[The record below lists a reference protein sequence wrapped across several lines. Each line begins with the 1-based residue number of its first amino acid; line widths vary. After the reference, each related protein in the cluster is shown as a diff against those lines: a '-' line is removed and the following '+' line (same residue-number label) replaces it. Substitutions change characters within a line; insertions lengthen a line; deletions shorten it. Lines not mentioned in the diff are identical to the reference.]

1 MPPSTRKRAP
11 EPANDSQS
19 PAKKPRTVKGEAAT
33 LGKIVKAGDDN
44 DPTDNSSQA
53 IPKVKT
59 TTKRSKAASSTESL
73 KPGDT
78 DEKTLE
84 TVSKTT
90 TTTKFIKAEETTEPT
105 PEPFASPSSKPNRRV
120 QTKAVAVEETT
131 GIDVKSDTSPK
142 KKKTRKGKTKA
153 HDKADAGDSDNA
165 DATTP
170 KKPQRKRKTKEEK
183 EAETMPLAARAA
195 GLGMFIGAH
204 VSGAKGVQNA
214 VTNCVHIGGNAFALF
229 LKSHRKWENPPLQD
243 GHRDGFKANCLQ
255 HGYDASR
262 HIVPHGSYL
271 VNLAQEDPAKA
282 KQAYETFVEDLR
294 RCEALGIKLP
304 GTTNNQPRPAAIAR
318 IASALNRALTATATV
333 TPLLETMAGSGTVI
347 GSTFADLASILRLID
362 EKHRSRVGVCLD
374 TCHLFAAGYDL
385 RSASA
390 FASVIRDL
398 DATVGLQHVKAL
410 HLNDSKAPLGSRRDL
425 HANIGTGFLGLR
437 AFWNVVNEKAFDGLP
452 MVLET
457 PIDRKVDDDEGVK
470 KQGSDVEDD
479 EGQKDTK
486 GKRGVKA
493 KAKKKGQGKELDG
506 NAEKDDLE
514 GVGSDAEDG
523 EGAKA
528 KGKKNQKK
536 TPVKPAKEKKIED
549 KGIWAREIKL
559 LESLIGMDANSDEFL
574 ALERGLADQ
583 GAEERKKYQEAYD
596 RKLAKE
602 EKVKTKD
609 IGSFFAAEKKE
620 TVNGKADTDTV
631 VDEGSPLSELS
642 ELSDESEK

>member
-33 LGKIVKAGDDN
+33 LRKVVEAGDDN
-44 DPTDNSSQA
+44 NSTDNSSQA
-53 IPKVKT
+53 IPKVKP
-59 TTKRSKAASSTESL
+59 TTKRSKAASSSKSL
-73 KPGDT
+73 KPGNT

-90 TTTKFIKAEETTEPT
+90 TTTKSVKAEETTEPKN
-105 PEPFASPSSKPNRRV
+105 PEPFASPSSKSNRRA
-120 QTKAVAVEETT
+120 QTKTVAVEETT

-142 KKKTRKGKTKA
+142 KKKKKTNKGKTKA
-153 HDKADAGDSDNA
+153 HDKTEAGDSNNA
-165 DATTP
+165 DATTTP

-183 EAETMPLAARAA
+183 EAEAMPLAARAT
-195 GLGMFIGAH
+195 GLGIFIGAH

-229 LKSHRKWENPPLQD
+229 LKSQRKWENPPLQD
-243 GHRDGFKANCLQ
+243 GHRDGFKANCFQ
-255 HGYDASR
+255 HGYDASK

-271 VNLAQEDPAKA
+271 VNLAQEDPGKA

-294 RCEALGIKLP
+294 RCEALGIKL
-304 GTTNNQPRPAAIAR
+304 
-318 IASALNRALTATATV
+318 RALTATATV

-347 GSTFADLASILRLID
+347 GSTFADLASILSLID
-362 EKHRSRVGVCLD
+362 EKHKSRVGVCLD

-398 DATVGLQHVKAL
+398 DATVGMKYVKAL

-437 AFWNVVNEKAFDGLP
+437 AFWNVVNERAFDGLP

-457 PIDRKVDDDEGVK
+457 PIDRKVDDDEGLK

-486 GKRGVKA
+486 AKRGVKA
-493 KAKKKGQGKELDG
+493 KAKKKGQGKELNG

-514 GVGSDAEDG
+514 DVGSDAEDG

-536 TPVKPAKEKKIED
+536 TPLKPPKEKTIED

-559 LESLIGMDANSDEFL
+559 LESLIGMDANSEEFL

-609 IGSFFAAEKKE
+609 IGSFFATEKKKE
-620 TVNGKADTDTV
+620 TVNAKADTDTV
-631 VDEGSPLSELS
+631 ADEESPLSELS
-642 ELSDESEK
+642 DLSDESEK

>member
-33 LGKIVKAGDDN
+33 LGKVVKAGDDN
-44 DPTDNSSQA
+44 DSTDNSSQA
-53 IPKVKT
+53 IPKVRP
-59 TTKRSKAASSTESL
+59 TTKRSKAASSSKSL
-73 KPGDT
+73 KPGDP
-78 DEKTLE
+78 DQKNLE
-84 TVSKTT
+84 T
-90 TTTKFIKAEETTEPT
+90 
-105 PEPFASPSSKPNRRV
+105 
-120 QTKAVAVEETT
+120 VAVEETT
-131 GIDVKSDTSPK
+131 GIHVKSDTSPK

-165 DATTP
+165 NATTP

-183 EAETMPLAARAA
+183 EAEAMPLAARAT
-195 GLGMFIGAH
+195 GLGIFIGAH

-229 LKSHRKWENPPLQD
+229 LKSQRKWENPPLQD

-255 HGYDASR
+255 HGYDASK

-271 VNLAQEDPAKA
+271 VNLAQEDPGKA

-294 RCEALGIKLP
+294 RCEALGIKLYNFHP

-362 EKHRSRVGVCLD
+362 EKHKSRVGVCLD

-470 KQGSDVEDD
+470 KQGSDVKDD

-493 KAKKKGQGKELDG
+493 KAKKKGQGKEVDG

-514 GVGSDAEDG
+514 RVGSDAEGG

-536 TPVKPAKEKKIED
+536 TPVKPTKEKTIED

-559 LESLIGMDANSDEFL
+559 LESLIGMDANSEEFL

-609 IGSFFAAEKKE
+609 IGSFFAAEKKKE